1 MPARLHE
8 YPEETWGRLIDVNLK
23 GVWLCLKYEVP
34 EMFKQSSGVMVNTVS
49 AVGLV
54 GGRQLPAYVAS
65 KHGVVG
71 LTKEASLEYA
81 TDGIRV
87 NAVCPGVV
95 DPPMFRRAVRTL
107 ENTIE
112 EHVSAVQP
120 IGRMGT
126 PEEIAESVAWLFS
139 DAASLVTGFAMP
151 VDGGYTT
158 Q

>member
-8 YPEETWGRLIDVNLK
+8 YPEETWDRLIDVNLK
-23 GVWLCLKYEVP
+23 GAWLCLKYEIP
-34 EMFKQSSGVMVNTVS
+34 EMVKQSSGVMVNTVS

-65 KHGVVG
+65 KHEVVG
-71 LTKEASLEYA
+71 LTKEAALEYA

-95 DPPMFRRAVRTL
+95 DPPMFRRAVRTR

-120 IGRMGT
+120 IRADG
-126 PEEIAESVAWLFS
+126 
-139 DAASLVTGFAMP
+139 DARRNRRVRDLALL
-151 VDGGYTT
+151 
-158 Q
+158 